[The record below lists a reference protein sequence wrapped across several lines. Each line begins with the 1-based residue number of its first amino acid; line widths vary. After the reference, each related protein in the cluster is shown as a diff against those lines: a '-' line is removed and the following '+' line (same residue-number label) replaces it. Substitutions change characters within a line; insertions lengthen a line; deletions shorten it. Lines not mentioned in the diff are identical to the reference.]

1 MIIIKDFFFLI
12 IIKIFDY
19 ISFEMLIIGEMILKI
34 NLILDK
40 INIYK

>member
-1 MIIIKDFFFLI
+1 MIIIKDFFLI